1 MTDRSALSD
10 RSEPSETVRAG
21 PAARLAILAF
31 TLAQVARTL
40 GDENTQDR
48 LGWYASLMGLFLALY
63 ILTQW
68 RAPTAPAVQHVYLAF
83 QSTLVLA
90 MLAPGQTDS
99 VTTFF
104 LALSFQAALFF
115 SSPMLWIWVGGMV
128 LLTTGSLTL
137 LFGPLEG
144 LALAMSPAAGIIAV
158 PAFMLVNH
166 QTETARKRSQTLLA
180 ELETTHRQ
188 LQSYAGQVEELAAL
202 KERHRLAR
210 QLHDTVSQFVFS
222 IALTSRS
229 AHVLLD
235 QDPPRVGELLGRLQA
250 MTASALSQLRSLISQ
265 MRP

>member
-1 MTDRSALSD
+1 MDRSALADSPA
-10 RSEPSETVRAG
+10 PSSPVRAG
-21 PAARLAILAF
+21 PTARLAILAF

-48 LGWYASLMGLFLALY
+48 LDWYASLMGLFLALY

-68 RAPTAPAVQHVYLAF
+68 RAPTVPAVQHAYLAF
-83 QSTLVLA
+83 QSALVLA

-104 LALSFQAALFF
+104 LALSFQAAQF
-115 SSPMLWIWVGGMV
+115 SSPPTLWIWIGGMV

-144 LALAMSPAAGIIAV
+144 LALAMSPAAGIIAI

-180 ELETTHRQ
+180 ELETARRH

-229 AHVLLD
+229 ARVLLD
-235 QDPPRVGELLGRLQA
+235 EDPPRVAELLGRLQA
-250 MTASALSQLRSLISQ
+250 MTTNALSQLRSLITQ

>member
-1 MTDRSALSD
+1 MTDRPAFADSPAPSAQ
-10 RSEPSETVRAG
+10 VRAG
-21 PAARLAILAF
+21 PTARLAILAF

-48 LGWYASLMGLFLALY
+48 LAWYASLMGLFLALY

-68 RAPTAPAVQHVYLAF
+68 RAPTAPAVQHAYLAF
-83 QSTLVLA
+83 QSALVLA
-90 MLAPGQTDS
+90 MLSPGQTDS

-104 LALSFQAALFF
+104 LALSFQAAQFF
-115 SSPMLWIWVGGMV
+115 SPPTLWIWIGGMV

-144 LALAMSPAAGIIAV
+144 LALAMSPAAGIIAI
-158 PAFMLVNH
+158 PAFMLANH

-180 ELETTHRQ
+180 ELETARRH

-229 AHVLLD
+229 ARVLLD
-235 QDPPRVGELLGRLQA
+235 EDTPRVAELLGRLQA
-250 MTASALSQLRSLISQ
+250 MTTSALSQLRSLITQ

>member
-1 MTDRSALSD
+1 MDRQTLPDCSVPQ
-10 RSEPSETVRAG
+10 RRVRAG
-21 PAARLAILAF
+21 PTARLAILAF
-31 TLAQVARTL
+31 TLAQMARTL

-48 LGWYASLMGLFLALY
+48 LGWYASLMGLFLASY
-63 ILTQW
+63 VLTQW
-68 RAPTAPAVQHVYLAF
+68 RAPTVPAVQHVYLAC
-83 QSTLVLA
+83 QSALILA
-90 MLAPGQTDS
+90 MLAPAQTDS

-104 LALSFQAALFF
+104 LAASFQAAQFF

-137 LFGPLEG
+137 LHGPLEG

-158 PAFMLVNH
+158 PAYMVVNH
-166 QTETARKRSQTLLA
+166 QTETAQMRSQALLA
-180 ELETTHRQ
+180 ELEAAHRQ

-222 IALTSRS
+222 ILLTARS
-229 AHVLLD
+229 AQVLLD
-235 QDPPRVGELLGRLQA
+235 QDPPRVGELLEQLQA
-250 MTASALSQLRSLISQ
+250 MTASALSQLRSLISE